1 MADAAKDAAT
11 DAWEEGVAKFLGKMT
26 ILTEGTTS
34 TAWQHKGSSYT
45 APQNSL
51 PTVDLKIH
59 PQAWRIPRP
68 GLCRAT
74 LKGRGVGFVLTM
86 ALDAADFQIVNA
98 MHLACAKAERGRMTA
113 TLREHVT
120 LNAARLKQ
128 SLPLVAAMTS
138 YGAAREFARCCGG
151 AFDGREVFILVP
163 VVPLDNAYVFDLA
176 TMETCKECEEGK
188 IPFRL
193 LGAHGAGDEKC
204 CMASELAPGGCPSCG
219 TSPHNSYV
227 TGGVKNCRVGSCQQ
241 NFKRM
246 IWCKKCHIA
255 CWCSKQCELRSR
267 AAHERECVRAQLA
280 LQSLGVG
287 RVCFCCGLAEPL
299 NGPKLKQ
306 CNGCQ
311 AAFYCSAR
319 AASALIL

>member
-11 DAWEEGVAKFLGKMT
+11 DALEESVAKLLDEMNVS
-26 ILTEGTTS
+26 TEGTTS
-34 TAWQHKGSSYT
+34 TAWQHKGSNYT

-51 PTVDLKIH
+51 PTVDLEIQTK
-59 PQAWRIPRP
+59 AWRIPRP

-74 LKGRGVGFVLTM
+74 LKGRGVGFVLAM
-86 ALDAADFQIVNA
+86 ALDAADFQILNA
-98 MHLACAKAERGRMTA
+98 MHLACANTKGRVTA
-113 TLREHVT
+113 TMKEYVR
-120 LNAARLKQ
+120 LNAARIKQ

-138 YGAAREFARCCGG
+138 YGAAMEFARCCGG
-151 AFDGREVFILVP
+151 TLDGRELFILAP
-163 VVPLDNAYVFDLA
+163 VVSLDNEYVVDLA
-176 TMETCKECEEGK
+176 TMETCKGCEEGK
-188 IPFRL
+188 IPVPL
-193 LGAHGAGDEKC
+193 LTAHGAGAEKC

-255 CWCSKQCELRSR
+255 CWCSKQCQLRSR
-267 AAHERECVRAQLA
+267 AAHERECVGVQLA